1 MFTGTLAGQDLIE
14 ALDAEIARTNQGLA
28 DGLGPFD
35 PIQTPIAWHRVLQG
49 AEELFNL
56 ATEPFDDETL
66 HDRLVDMPL
75 ALAVTGGRDWIC
87 QQISALYDG
96 GVEDRVMEVL
106 GLAASLSSACLAHG
120 YPLALGTVADAAG
133 YFQTRRR
140 RMVAFLY
147 IMPKACRGQTVAR
160 TLHDLYPLVALMEFA
175 GGPMTDLA
183 QMAMMSRVFDDYA
196 VTSDGVGVLAN
207 REVDLLDEGGF
218 DSERVSLLD
227 MIEFGAK
234 TVVSS
239 TNVPAPRRLL
249 SKAEVRMQIEYLES
263 AFAEFGLADTSF
275 GEIQRLITPLL
286 TGSEDYVVSVPAEAF
301 LRALE
306 APGGLSPE
314 RRRAL
319 LIHEGE
325 AYSTAIN
332 SYQPFVRIDDQLI
345 SNVNLLT
352 RFLNDYKTVALS
364 PQKRFQ
370 IRSGFIFEKKVCE
383 VLKAAGFTVTGI
395 TRVDRSEFD
404 VVTTKA
410 GVIHNFQCK
419 NTFIDTRL
427 IESDP
432 VRYARINKAMI
443 RSYRRAIRKE
453 VGREQ
458 LLKTRLD
465 LEDIRHYVVSR
476 FPVLDDALDII
487 PFSKLAE
494 TVGAL

>member
-1 MFTGTLAGQDLIE
+1 MFTGTLTGQDLID
-14 ALDAEIARTNQGLA
+14 ALDVEIARTNQGLA
-28 DGLGPFD
+28 AGLAPFD
-35 PIQTPIAWHRVLQG
+35 SVQTPIAWHRVLQG

-66 HDRLVDMPL
+66 HDRLVGMPL
-75 ALAVTGGRDWIC
+75 AFAVTGGRNWIR
-87 QQISALYDG
+87 QEVSALYDG
-96 GVEDRVMEVL
+96 GVEDRVLEVL
-106 GLAASLSSACLAHG
+106 DLAASLSSACLAHG
-120 YPLALGTVADAAG
+120 YPLILGTVAEAAG

-147 IMPKACRGQTVAR
+147 IMPKACRGPTVAR
-160 TLHDLYPLVALMEFA
+160 TLHDLFPLVTLMEFA
-175 GGPMTDLA
+175 GGPMTSLA
-183 QMAMMSRVFDDYA
+183 QMAMMSRVFDDYS

-239 TNVPAPRRLL
+239 VNVPAPRRLL
-249 SKAEVRMQIEYLES
+249 CKAEVRMQIEYLES
-263 AFAEFGLADTSF
+263 AFAEFGLADTTF
-275 GEIQRLITPLL
+275 GEIQRLVSPLL
-286 TGSEDYVVSVPAEAF
+286 TGPEEYVVSVPAEAF
-301 LRALE
+301 LRAIE
-306 APGGLSPE
+306 APGGMAPA

-319 LIHEGE
+319 LIHESE
-325 AYSTAIN
+325 DYSTAIN
-332 SYQPFVRIDDQLI
+332 SYQPFVRIDDRLV

-383 VLKAAGFTVTGI
+383 VLKAAGFAVTGI

-419 NTFIDTRL
+419 NTLIDTRL

-432 VRYARINKAMI
+432 ARYARINRTMI

-453 VGREQ
+453 VDREQ
-458 LLKTRLD
+458 LLKTRLG
-465 LEDIRHYVVSR
+465 LESIRHYVVSR
-476 FPVLDDALDII
+476 FPVLDDAADII
-487 PFSKLAE
+487 PFSKLAAVAR
-494 TVGAL
+494 TL